1 MSIEQNS
8 VSKPATFAA
17 NVQADNSKI
26 VMGFWHNWV
35 ATSGQGYKGGR
46 FTEMPLTDIPAQ
58 YNVIAVAFMKVDGG
72 SSDPIPD
79 FKPYKYSNEEFRRQ
93 IDVLHSQGRK
103 VLISLGGADAHIEL
117 QAHQEDAFV
126 NRIIELTDRY
136 AFDGLDIDLEQ
147 SAITA
152 AQNRQVIPAALIR
165 VKEHYRQ
172 QGKNFIISMAP
183 EFPYLTASG
192 AYIPYITALE
202 GHYDF
207 IAPQFYNQGGDGVYV
222 DNIGWLAQ
230 NNDAQ
235 KANFL
240 YYLTESLTT
249 GTRGFTKIPHDKFVI
264 GLPTNNDAA
273 ATGYVINAQD
283 VFTALDR
290 LSAAGLPIK
299 GLMTWSVNWDAG
311 FDRDGRPYSWEF
323 INRYGSLVGPEE
335 PGVTPERPAAPT
347 GLTSPAQT
355 QNSITLQWAH
365 SASPVPAVRFMIYRN
380 GQPVNSTTATPFTD
394 TALASDS
401 AYEYAVSAVDA
412 AGNESARSTTI
423 VVRTLADAE
432 EDNSSVSAPGN
443 LRSVEVTS
451 TSATLMWTASS
462 ATYALKGY
470 RIYRDG
476 NFLSEVAPSQLT
488 YTDASLSA
496 QTLYRYFVIAEDIK
510 GKLSEPSN
518 TLAVTTLAG
527 SEPGD
532 YPQWTLRATYHAGD
546 KVSYRG
552 KNWLCLQTH
561 TAYVESWAPGAS
573 DSATLWREIN

>member
-1 MSIEQNS
+1 MSINNNR
-8 VSKPATFAA
+8 A
-17 NVQADNSKI
+17 NVQAENNNI

-46 FTEMPLTDIPAQ
+46 FTEMPLTDIPTQ

-79 FKPYKYSNEEFRRQ
+79 FKPYKYSDAEFRRQ

-117 QAHQEDAFV
+117 QTHQENAFV

-172 QGKNFIISMAP
+172 QSKNFIISMAP
-183 EFPYLTASG
+183 EFPYLRDEG
-192 AYIPYITALE
+192 AYVPYITALE
-202 GHYDF
+202 GYYDF

-222 DNIGWLAQ
+222 DNVGWLSQA
-230 NNDAQ
+230 NDEQ
-235 KANFL
+235 KADFL

-249 GTRGFTKIPHDKFVI
+249 GTRNYIRIPHDKFVI

-273 ATGYVINAQD
+273 ATGYVVDPQD
-283 VFTALDR
+283 VFSALDR
-290 LSAAGLPIK
+290 LKAAGLPIK

-311 FDRDGRPYSWEF
+311 FDHNGRPYSWEF
-323 INRYGSLVGPEE
+323 INRYGSIVDGEE
-335 PGVTPERPAAPT
+335 PGTTPNTPAAPT
-347 GLTSPAQT
+347 NLTSTGQT
-355 QNSITLQWAH
+355 QNSITLRWAH
-365 SASPVPAVRFMIYRN
+365 SPVPVSAARFIVYRD
-380 GQPVNSTTATPFTD
+380 GQPVNSTTTTQFTD
-394 TALASDS
+394 NNLPSGRTF
-401 AYEYAVSAVDA
+401 EYAVSAVDA
-412 AGNESARSTTI
+412 ANNESARSAAI
-423 VVRTLADAE
+423 VVRTLE
-432 EDNSSVSAPGN
+432 EPGEDNSFVSAPGN
-443 LRSVEVTS
+443 LRQMDVTS
-451 TSATLMWTASS
+451 TSATIMWTASS

-476 NFLSEVAPSQLT
+476 SYIGEVVPSQLT
-488 YTDASLSA
+488 FTDSGLAPS
-496 QTLYRYFVIAEDIK
+496 TTCRYVVIAEDIK
-510 GKLSEPSN
+510 GKFSESSN
-518 TLAVTTLAG
+518 TLQITTLAG

-532 YPQWTLRATYHAGD
+532 YPQWTLRATYQAGD
-546 KVSYRG
+546 IVSHRG
-552 KNWLCLQTH
+552 KNWICLQTH
-561 TAYVESWAPGAS
+561 TAYSDSWSPGGS
-573 DSATLWREIN
+573 DSATLWREMN

>member
-1 MSIEQNS
+1 MSIEKYS
-8 VSKPATFAA
+8 VSQVANTAA
-17 NVQADNSKI
+17 HALADNGKI
-26 VMGFWHNWV
+26 VIGFWHNWV

-46 FTEMPLTDIPAQ
+46 FTEMPLTDIPVQ
-58 YNVIAVAFMKVDGG
+58 YNVVAVAFMKVDGG

-79 FKPYKYSNEEFRRQ
+79 FKPYKYSDAEFRRQ

-103 VLISLGGADAHIEL
+103 VLISLGGADAHVEL
-117 QAHQEDAFV
+117 QSHQENAFV
-126 NRIIELTDRY
+126 ERIIELTDRY

-183 EFPYLTASG
+183 EFPYLTATG

-202 GHYDF
+202 GYYDF

-222 DNIGWLAQ
+222 ENIGWLAQ

-235 KANFL
+235 KADFL

-249 GTRGFTKIPHDKFVI
+249 GTRGFTRIPHDKFVI

-273 ATGYVINAQD
+273 ATGYVINPQD

-323 INRYGSLVGPEE
+323 INRYGSLVEG
-335 PGVTPERPAAPT
+335 GTPPQQPAAPT
-347 GLTSPAQT
+347 NLASSAQT
-355 QNSITLQWAH
+355 QNSIALQWTH
-365 SASPVPAVRFMIYRN
+365 SATPVPAVRFMIYRD
-380 GQPVNSTTATPFTD
+380 GQPVNSTTATQFTD
-394 TALASDS
+394 TNLPSDS
-401 AYEYAVSAVDA
+401 AFEYAVSAVDA
-412 AGNESARSTTI
+412 ANNESARSAAI
-423 VVRTLADAE
+423 VVRTLADSGE
-432 EDNSSVSAPGN
+432 ENAFVSPPGN
-443 LRSVEVTS
+443 LREVGVTA
-451 TSATLMWTASS
+451 TSATVMWTASTS
-462 ATYALKGY
+462 TYALKGY
-470 RIYRDG
+470 RVYRDG
-476 NFLSEVAPSQLT
+476 HYIGEVTPSQLT
-488 YTDASLSA
+488 YTDAGLSA
-496 QTLYRYFVIAEDIK
+496 ATAYRYRVIAEDIK

-518 TLAVTTLAG
+518 TLSVTTQSG
-527 SEPGD
+527 NEPGD
-532 YPQWTLRATYHAGD
+532 YPQWTLRATYQAGD
-546 KVSYRG
+546 IVSHNG
-552 KNWLCLQTH
+552 KNWVCLQTH
-561 TAYVESWAPGAS
+561 TAYVEGWAPGAS
-573 DSATLWREIN
+573 DSATLWREVK